1 MPPARRYEYRLG
13 LLGYDVAAYPRL
25 LCRKRSLMSH
35 PFLRYVLPMVT
46 TVATLWLALAA
57 SADEPRGEVAP

>member
-1 MPPARRYEYRLG
+1 
-13 LLGYDVAAYPRL
+13 
-25 LCRKRSLMSH
+25 MSH